1 MKLITVLH
9 AVCSSCSYRRC
20 WQKLGVGCP
29 SQSRLDPAGESP
41 EVGDSL
47 QFVVWELD
55 IEMVLEPSEQ
65 FQRLQAVNP
74 ECFEEVVIGSEL
86 LTWDLE
92 LRRRKA
98 EDFVQRLFTVCHCF
112 ISILVERGQG

>member
-1 MKLITVLH
+1 MKLITGSP
-9 AVCSSCSYRRC
+9 CSLLFTRYRRC
-20 WQKLGVGCP
+20 WQKLGAGCP

-55 IEMVLEPSEQ
+55 IEMVLEPSQQ

-74 ECFEEVVIGSEL
+74 ERFEEVVIGSEL

-98 EDFVQRLFTVCHCF
+98 KDFVQRLFTVCHCF
-112 ISILVERGQG
+112 ISF